1 MADSPI
7 PKQEGLSKEQLDSMT
22 IPPQKFSEYS
32 PAETLLKPQLGT
44 QSQKESIEKNIHKIM
59 VNHEK
64 RLQKLDSKDEYANYK
79 ELVQLADEL
88 TDFVCDLVKTP
99 SVTVT
104 TQVST
109 TSTIGGTQT
118 TTSTPPVTTPIVLIG
133 SGTGTGTATN
143 TQVMIQ

>member
-7 PKQEGLSKEQLDSMT
+7 PKQEGLSQEQLDSMT
-22 IPPQKFSEYS
+22 IPPQKFSEDS
-32 PAETLLKPQLGT
+32 PTETLLKPQIGT
-44 QSQKESIEKNIHKIM
+44 QSQKASVEKNIHKIM

-99 SVTVT
+99 SVNVT

>member
-22 IPPQKFSEYS
+22 IPPQKFSEDS
-32 PAETLLKPQLGT
+32 PAETLLNPQLGT
-44 QSQKESIEKNIHKIM
+44 QSQKASIEKNIHKIM
-59 VNHEK
+59 VNHER

-109 TSTIGGTQT
+109 TSTLNGTQT
-118 TTSTPPVTTPIVLIG
+118 STTTPPVVTPIVLVG
-133 SGTGTGTATN
+133 TGTGTGTATN
-143 TQVMIQ
+143 MQVMIQ

>member
-22 IPPQKFSEYS
+22 IPPQKFSEDS
-32 PAETLLKPQLGT
+32 PAETLLKPQIGT
-44 QSQKESIEKNIHKIM
+44 QSQKASVEKNIHKIM

-79 ELVQLADEL
+79 ELDQLAEEL

-99 SVTVT
+99 SVSVT
-104 TQVST
+104 TQVRT
-109 TSTIGGTQT
+109 TSTVGGTQT
-118 TTSTPPVTTPIVLIG
+118 STSTPPVTTPIVLIG

-143 TQVMIQ
+143 TQVMVQ